1 MRAGGG
7 RLVDPRSQRVDPG
20 CYYQTDSR
28 SKNRSAVART
38 LDPAAHAVRRDV
50 FIDAAQSLIQTR
62 GYERFS
68 LQDVL
73 DATGASRGAFYHY
86 FESKDALA
94 NAVVERMADQA
105 MARVEPLLDDPGL
118 PAPRKLEAVFGGI
131 AQYKAERKDLVLGVM
146 RVWLSDDNAIVREKL
161 RRLAASRQRPL
172 LERIVRQGIAEGTFT
187 SREPGFLPSVLVGLL
202 QAMGELAMEL
212 WIGRQDGSVTFEE
225 VKRTFDAYLEA
236 FERIVGVRPG
246 SLQFLDEQA
255 LEFWFG

>member
-1 MRAGGG
+1 M
-7 RLVDPRSQRVDPG
+7 
-20 CYYQTDSR
+20 
-28 SKNRSAVART
+28 ART

-50 FIDAAQSLIQTR
+50 FVDAAQALIQTR

-86 FESKDALA
+86 FDSKDALV
-94 NAVVERMADQA
+94 NAVVDRMADQA
-105 MARVEPLLDDPGL
+105 MARIGPLLDDPDL

-131 AQYKAERKDLVLGVM
+131 AQFKAEQKDLVLGVM

-161 RRLAASRQRPL
+161 KRLAATRQLPL
-172 LERIVRQGIAEGTFT
+172 LRQIVRQGIAEGSFT
-187 SREPGFLPSVLVGLL
+187 SRAPEYLPSVLVALL
-202 QAMGELAMEL
+202 QGMGELALEL

-236 FERIVGVRPG
+236 FERLVGVRPG
-246 SLQFLDEQA
+246 SLQFLDEPA